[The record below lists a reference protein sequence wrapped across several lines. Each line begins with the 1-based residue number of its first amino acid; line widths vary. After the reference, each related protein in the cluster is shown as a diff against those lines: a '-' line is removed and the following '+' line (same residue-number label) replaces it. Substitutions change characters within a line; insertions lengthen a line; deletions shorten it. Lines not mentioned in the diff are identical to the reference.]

1 MGDSLGLNGH
11 WLSGRIY
18 DQRVR
23 DLGKCLGKR
32 SYSYPDA
39 VNAVLR
45 YTRRVAL
52 TFGEFNCYYC
62 SVHASWHIG
71 HRGKRDALVK
81 VFDRAIL
88 RGEHADIDDGD
99 WSPARRQTGL

>member
-1 MGDSLGLNGH
+1 MGNGFGSNDH

-18 DQRVR
+18 DERVHS
-23 DLGKCLGKR
+23 LGKCFGKR

-39 VNAVLR
+39 VSAVLR

-62 SVHASWHIG
+62 PGHESWHIG

-81 VFDRAIL
+81 AFDRVML
-88 RGEHADIDDGD
+88 RGGHTVVDGSD
-99 WSPARRQTGL
+99 GQQSGN